1 MLVSREVRFTVE
13 DVEGDQWAI
22 WSRGVVLPLVERV
35 LGSGHR
41 PCPLRV
47 VGEEDLSDGSLPG
60 DGLRL
65 VAWVEVEVGTG
76 RREAALWGRARRS
89 SVWGE
94 AVATELALVIVEP
107 VPAVEVEPASGW
119 FDDEVPF

>member
-1 MLVSREVRFTVE
+1 MLVSRSVRWVVE

-22 WSRGVVLPLVERV
+22 WASGIVVPLLDRV
-35 LGSGHR
+35 LGDVER
-41 PCPLRV
+41 RAPLTV
-47 VGEEDLSDGSLPG
+47 MGEGDLSVGYLPG

-65 VAWVEVEVGTG
+65 VAWVEVERGSG
-76 RREAALWGRARRS
+76 RVEAALWGRARRS

-94 AVATELALVIVEP
+94 AVATELALVLVEP
-107 VPAVEVEPASGW
+107 VRAVEVEPASGW

>member
-1 MLVSREVRFTVE
+1 MLVSREVRWVLE
-13 DVEGDQWAI
+13 DVEGDHWAVWASGI
-22 WSRGVVLPLVERV
+22 VVPLLDRV
-35 LGSGHR
+35 LGDVER
-41 PCPLRV
+41 RAPLRV
-47 VGEEDLSDGSLPG
+47 VDERDLSVGALPG

-65 VAWVEVEVGTG
+65 VAWVEVEIGTG

-107 VPAVEVEPASGW
+107 VRALEVEPASGW